1 MELPTLFLMFE
12 YLVFVVSVPVFAFL
26 VFTFPVF
33 TFLIFA
39 FLVFTLYNKEKT
51 MEYYY
56 YIVMFFLFV
65 VFIAI
70 WKITQHIRLLK
81 EMFTTE
87 LDLYPTYIREK
98 VIEEV
103 RVLEG
108 TTYNNLRKDIRSL
121 QDSHRDM
128 ILLNDESE
136 KKILTIYNAVKMM
149 QEAGPKLPQVAA
161 PATTTAASPDTTS
174 KTDNIIE
181 IRLSLFTPWDK
192 PLKNRR
198 RFR

>member
-1 MELPTLFLMFE
+1 MET
-12 YLVFVVSVPVFAFL
+12 
-26 VFTFPVF
+26 
-33 TFLIFA
+33 
-39 FLVFTLYNKEKT
+39 
-51 MEYYY
+51 EYYY

-65 VFIAI
+65 VFVAI

-81 EMFTTE
+81 ELFSTE
-87 LDLYPTYIREK
+87 LDLYPTFIREK
-98 VIEEV
+98 VVEEV
-103 RVLEG
+103 RILDG

-149 QEAGPKLPQVAA
+149 QEAGPKLPQVQVQA
-161 PATTTAASPDTTS
+161 PAPSATATAPVGGKS
-174 KTDNIIE
+174 DNIIE
-181 IRLSLFTPWDK
+181 IRLCLFDK
-192 PLKNRR
+192 RPRGK